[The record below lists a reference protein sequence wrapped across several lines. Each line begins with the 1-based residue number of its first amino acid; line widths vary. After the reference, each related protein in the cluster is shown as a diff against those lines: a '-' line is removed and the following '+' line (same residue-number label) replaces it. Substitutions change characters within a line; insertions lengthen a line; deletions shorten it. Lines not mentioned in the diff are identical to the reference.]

1 MARHCVRWASGR
13 KKAKGKKRKGAHC
26 AHGRVKTG
34 PRKGRCRKQKL
45 GHHAKW
51 RKAGRSGASYMA
63 GL

>member
-1 MARHCVRWASGR
+1 MARHCVKWASGR
-13 KKAKGKKRKGAHC
+13 KKAKGKKGRCKN
-26 AHGRVKTG
+26 GRVKTG